1 MRKKHVQKTS
11 AMIKNA
17 VSWLVV
23 GLFFFSAFRKQEG
36 SSSPCNPPTNSHA
49 LKKPS
54 PSHAFTCTLLHPW
67 SDLQA
72 LDPTCLLVAMKGWH
86 WFYSLT
92 SLMLCV
98 LSSFF
103 ILYMYHLTIIYLYS
117 IVLHVKNPPLFLFLI
132 NMPNTNPL
140 YNLYVFTT
148 FVCTCLAFIASL

>member
-1 MRKKHVQKTS
+1 MLSLTHTMRKKHVQKTS

-67 SDLQA
+67 SDLQN

-92 SLMLCV
+92 SLMCAIP
-98 LSSFF
+98 SS
-103 ILYMYHLTIIYLYS
+103 S
-117 IVLHVKNPPLFLFLI
+117 HVPLIWPSRWCFLLKTSFVSFPH
-132 NMPNTNPL
+132 MPNTNPQIQ
-140 YNLYVFTT
+140 TPS
-148 FVCTCLAFIASL
+148 FVT